1 MPAYT
6 VAATAVTLGMPLK
19 WVDNVLSH
27 HRIPGVSRARQ
38 GVSRR
43 LPPQAIL
50 TLEVALRISNA
61 LGISTSRALD
71 LTARLLRQPAA
82 DMVSLE
88 IGQGISMSIDMK
100 EVRDGLLERL
110 AHAVEVAPSPRRGRP
125 PGS

>member
-38 GVSRR
+38 GISRR
-43 LPPQAIL
+43 LAPQAIL
-50 TLEVALRISNA
+50 TLDVALRISRA
-61 LGISTSRALD
+61 LGIPTSRALD
-71 LTARLLRQPAA
+71 LSARLLRQPADTVTVEA
-82 DMVSLE
+82 
-88 IGQGISMSIDMK
+88 GQGISISIAVK
-100 EVRDGLLERL
+100 EVRDDLLERL